1 MLKTVLRMMRHKVL
15 IAVLKL
21 VLTLRSERGV
31 AYCTFH
37 LIIRSLS
44 WAQIAYRICISMKGG
59 IDQRIRNMVNPT
71 FKSFG

>member
-1 MLKTVLRMMRHKVL
+1 MLKTVSKMMSHKVL
-15 IAVLKL
+15 IIVLKL

-44 WAQIAYRICISMKGG
+44 LAQIAYRI
-59 IDQRIRNMVNPT
+59 
-71 FKSFG
+71 